1 MGYRLLVI
9 VLHIF
14 YQILHIRVRKKQ
26 YLCREFVNLSFNNK
40 YNNMKKLLSLA
51 LAAMLCLPT
60 IQGAIKVH
68 TIGDSTMAEYD
79 ESTTD
84 KRGWC
89 MFLGS
94 FFDSENVTVNNRG
107 KSGADTRGFYTGA
120 AYWPSVK
127 NQMSAGDYL
136 LIQFAHNDEGTVTYG
151 LDNEEY
157 KAYCAENGLP
167 APTDDRGTNPQT
179 TYRDFLRKFIDEARG
194 LGVHPVLVGPICRAY
209 FANGDIKRNGRH
221 DLGDKF
227 WKLENGVLYK
237 DQSVPA
243 DDLSMSYVEA
253 MKIVAQEKEVPFID
267 LTQATREMYLEYGET
282 QCLNLLFCEGDK
294 THTNAMGGNLIARK
308 AAELLKKAG
317 ILADYIDIP
326 ESISAS
332 PTSIALGEIYTGV
345 AQNKEV
351 LLTGY
356 GLKPETG
363 TVNIEATGELTVST
377 DKETY
382 GKNASVNYEGGSLF
396 QKVYVRVVYTEA
408 GEKDDKVIFSCGS
421 TQLEVP
427 VTASVISLDGGSAV
441 SATWAI
447 AEKAKATEVE
457 VIGPMNAEMTLSLMT
472 AWDAKS
478 EFIDGDV
485 TNVTMVR
492 FHNADA
498 SGTKTNWPTDE
509 IDENASRYIDFALTA
524 PSTLDVRV
532 TGISMDIAAHSTSAM
547 CYHINTGF
555 GDDFTDVKTIAEKV
569 NMTNKAVEHLS
580 LTPMLTIKAGETLH
594 VRVLPWHQ
602 NASGSGKYICLKN
615 VVIEGQAFEPGLGI
629 EEVTGNGVQVT
640 GHKILSNGQLIIIR
654 DDKSYTVL
662 GTEIR

>member
-1 MGYRLLVI
+1 
-9 VLHIF
+9 
-14 YQILHIRVRKKQ
+14 
-26 YLCREFVNLSFNNK
+26 
-40 YNNMKKLLSLA
+40 MKKVLA
-51 LAAMLCLPT
+51 FFLAAMMGLP
-60 IQGAIKVH
+60 IVQGAIKVH

-127 NQMSAGDYL
+127 SQMSAGDYL

-157 KAYCAENGLP
+157 KAYCAEHGLP

-179 TYRDFLRKFIDEARG
+179 TYRDFLRKFIDEARA
-194 LGVHPVLVGPICRAY
+194 LGVNPVLVGPICRAY
-209 FANGDIKRNGRH
+209 FASGDIKRNGRH

-227 WKLENGVLYK
+227 WKIENGELLK
-237 DQSVPA
+237 DQSVPES
-243 DDLSMSYVEA
+243 DLSMSYVEA
-253 MKIVAQEKEVPFID
+253 MKIVSAEKEVPFID
-267 LTQATREMYLEYGET
+267 LTQATRELYLEYGET
-282 QCLNLLFCEGDK
+282 QCLNLLFCAGDK

-317 ILADYIDIP
+317 ILAEYIDIP

-332 PTSIALGEIYTGV
+332 PTSIAIGETYSGV
-345 AQNKEV
+345 AQNKEI

-356 GLKPETG
+356 GLQPESG
-363 TVNIEATGELTVST
+363 TVNIEATGELTIST

-382 GKNASVNYEGGSLF
+382 GASASVNYAGGSIF
-396 QKVYVRVVYTEA
+396 QKVYVRAVYTEA
-408 GEKDDKVIFSCGS
+408 GEKNDKVIFTSGS
-421 TQLEVP
+421 IQVEVP

-441 SATWAI
+441 SATWALD
-447 AEKAKATEVE
+447 ATPVADAVVE
-457 VIGPMNAEMTLSLMT
+457 GPVSTAFTMNHMCVQNYQNGFTIGDDTNASM
-472 AWDAKS
+472 
-478 EFIDGDV
+478 I
-485 TNVTMVR
+485 R
-492 FHNADA
+492 FHNADDN
-498 SGTKTNWPTDE
+498 GTKTAWPAGE
-509 IDENASRYIDFALTA
+509 IDENASRYLDFAITA

-532 TGISMDIAAHSTSAM
+532 TGISLDIAAHSTSTM

-555 GDDFTDVKTIAEKV
+555 GDEFTDVKTIAEKV
-569 NMTNKAVEHLS
+569 NMTNLVAESLV

-594 VRVLPWHQ
+594 LRVLPWH
-602 NASGSGKYICLKN
+602 NLGEAKSGKYICVKNLK
-615 VVIEGQAFEPGLGI
+615 IEGQAFEPGQGFENTKDSLQSEKRI
-629 EEVTGNGVQVT
+629 E
-640 GHKILSNGQLIIIR
+640 NGQLVIIKNGVR
-654 DDKSYTVL
+654 YNAQGAVL
-662 GTEIR
+662 K